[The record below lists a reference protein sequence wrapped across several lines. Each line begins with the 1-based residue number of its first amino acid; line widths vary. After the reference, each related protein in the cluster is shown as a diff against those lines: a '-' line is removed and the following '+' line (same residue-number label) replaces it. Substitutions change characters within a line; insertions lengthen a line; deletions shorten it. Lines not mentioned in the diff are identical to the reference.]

1 MSDQKKILIIEDDQ
15 FLSLILKGR
24 LEKEGF
30 AVAQAFDGQAG
41 LDALKKEIPDL
52 IILDLIMP
60 RMSGFEFLEVLR
72 TDPQFGNIPVVAAT
86 NLGQESDIQKARSLG
101 VIDYY
106 VKAQTALDDLVRM
119 LKAVLEKE
127 T

>member
-1 MSDQKKILIIEDDQ
+1 MADSKKILIIEDDQ

-30 AVAQAFDGQAG
+30 VVTQAFDGQAG

-119 LKAVLEKE
+119 LKAILEKNP
-127 T
+127 